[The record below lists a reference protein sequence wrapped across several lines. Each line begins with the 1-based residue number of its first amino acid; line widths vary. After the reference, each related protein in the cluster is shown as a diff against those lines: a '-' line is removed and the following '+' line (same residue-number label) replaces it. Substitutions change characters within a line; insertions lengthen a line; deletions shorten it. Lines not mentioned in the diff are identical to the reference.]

1 MRANGYYLPN
11 FAEYR
16 GSTMKKTSVFIVVM
30 LLLGAFTAQ
39 AKTIAQEEREVIQ
52 AVNAYRAKKGL
63 PAIGYDERI
72 ARVARVHSANMAAH
86 RVPFG
91 HTAFAQRMSSL
102 YGLFKN
108 ADGGS
113 ENVAYFPKSKSPAQV
128 VAMWLTS
135 RGHRRNIEGNFQN
148 SGVGIVHDSR
158 GYVYYTHTFLHNK
171 GAKAPRKIF
180 RFW

>member
-1 MRANGYYLPN
+1 
-11 FAEYR
+11 
-16 GSTMKKTSVFIVVM
+16 MKKLMGFVLLALVF
-30 LLLGAFTAQ
+30 GANLAE
-39 AKTIAQEEREVIQ
+39 AKTVAEEEREVIL

-63 PAIGYDERI
+63 PGIGYDERI

-86 RVPFG
+86 RIPFG
-91 HTAFAQRMSSL
+91 HSAFGRRMSAL
-102 YGLFKN
+102 YSIFKN

-135 RGHRRNIEGNFQN
+135 PGHRRNIEGNFQT
-148 SGVGIVHDSR
+148 SGVGIVHDAR
-158 GYVYYTHTFLHNK
+158 GYVYYTHTFLHEK
-171 GAKAPRKIF
+171 GARMPRKRF

>member
-1 MRANGYYLPN
+1 
-11 FAEYR
+11 
-16 GSTMKKTSVFIVVM
+16 MKKVIGCMVFVWWLM
-30 LLLGAFTAQ
+30 AFGAE
-39 AKTIAQEEREVIQ
+39 AKTVAQEEREVIQ
-52 AVNAYRAKKGL
+52 AVNAYRVKKGL

-91 HTAFAQRMSSL
+91 HTAFQRRMTAL
-102 YGLFKN
+102 YAVFKN

-135 RGHRRNIEGNFQN
+135 SGHRRNIEGNFQT
-148 SGVGIVHDSR
+148 SGVGIVHDAR
-158 GYVYYTHTFLHNK
+158 GYVYYTHTFLHQK
-171 GAKAPRKIF
+171 GTRVPRRAF
-180 RFW
+180 RLW